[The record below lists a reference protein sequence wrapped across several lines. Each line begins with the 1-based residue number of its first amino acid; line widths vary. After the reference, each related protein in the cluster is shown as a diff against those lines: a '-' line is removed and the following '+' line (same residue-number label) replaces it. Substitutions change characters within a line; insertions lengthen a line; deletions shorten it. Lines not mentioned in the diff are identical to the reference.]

1 MGARRDAVVASGAD
15 VEARMN
21 ESGGGDEA
29 LVKIACIQME
39 PIVGQKERN
48 VRRTLELVEGAAT
61 QGARLIVLPELCNS
75 GYVFESREE
84 AFALAEEVPHG
95 PTCAAWTEIAHA
107 HGLHLVAGITERD
120 GSVLYNAAVV
130 IGPSGHVGTFRKVH
144 LWNEENLFFEPGNLG
159 FPVFR
164 TPLGRIGTFICYD
177 GWFPES
183 YRLCALQ
190 GADIVCIPTNWVPIP
205 GQAKEREAMANILCM
220 AAAHANSVFVAAAD
234 RVGVERG
241 QPFIGQS
248 VIVSYTGWPMG
259 GPASPDREETIYAE
273 ANLADAR
280 RKRNWNEYNQVLRD
294 RRTDVYD
301 EMLGA
306 HVSRG
311 WY

>member
-1 MGARRDAVVASGAD
+1 MSEGRAC
-15 VEARMN
+15 
-21 ESGGGDEA
+21 DEA
-29 LVKIACIQME
+29 AVKIAAVQME
-39 PIVGQKERN
+39 PVVGKKDEN
-48 VRRTLELVEGAAT
+48 VRRTLELVEKAAA

-84 AFALAEEVPHG
+84 AFALAEEVPQG
-95 PTCAAWTEIAHA
+95 PTCKAWMDVARR
-107 HGLHLVAGITERD
+107 HGLHLVAGISERD
-120 GSVLYNAAVV
+120 GQALYNAAVL
-130 IGPSGHVGTFRKVH
+130 IGPSGYVDTFRKVH
-144 LWNEENLFFEPGNLG
+144 LWAAENLFFEPGNRG
-159 FPVFR
+159 FPVFK
-164 TPLGRIGTFICYD
+164 TPLGRIGVFICYD

-205 GQAKEREAMANILCM
+205 GQDAKREAMANILCM
-220 AAAHANSVFVAAAD
+220 AAAHANSMFVAAAD

-248 VIVSYTGWPMG
+248 VIVSYTGWPIA
-259 GPASPDREETIYAE
+259 GPASPDHEEIIYAE

-294 RRTDVYD
+294 RRIDVYD

-306 HVSRG
+306 KVSRS

>member
-1 MGARRDAVVASGAD
+1 MSEAS
-15 VEARMN
+15 
-21 ESGGGDEA
+21 
-29 LVKIACIQME
+29 VKIACIQME
-39 PIVGQKERN
+39 PVVGKKDQN
-48 VRRTLELVEGAAT
+48 VTRSLELVQKAAA

-84 AFALAEEVPHG
+84 AFALAEEIPQG
-95 PTCAAWTEIAHA
+95 PTCKAWMDIAQR
-107 HGLHLVAGITERD
+107 HGLHLVAGISERD
-120 GSVLYNAAVV
+120 GQALYNAAVV
-130 IGPSGHVGTFRKVH
+130 IGPSGHIGTFRKVH
-144 LWNEENLFFEPGNLG
+144 LWGAENLFFEPGNLG
-159 FPVFR
+159 FPVFK

-205 GQAKEREAMANILCM
+205 GQDERREAMANILCM
-220 AAAHANSVFVAAAD
+220 AAAHSNSIFVAAAD

-248 VIVSYTGWPMG
+248 VIVSYTGWPIG
-259 GPASPDREETIYAE
+259 GPASPDREDIIYAE

-280 RKRNWNEYNQVLRD
+280 RKRSWNEYNQVLRD
-294 RRTDVYD
+294 RRIDVYD
-301 EMLGA
+301 EMLGTK
-306 HVSRG
+306 VNRG

>member
-1 MGARRDAVVASGAD
+1 MSEGKTR
-15 VEARMN
+15 
-21 ESGGGDEA
+21 DEA
-29 LVKIACIQME
+29 SVKIACVQME
-39 PIVGQKERN
+39 PVVGKKDENVKRSLDLVQK
-48 VRRTLELVEGAAT
+48 AAA

-84 AFALAEEVPHG
+84 AFALAEEIPQG
-95 PTCAAWTEIAHA
+95 PTCKAWVDIAHR
-107 HGLHLVAGITERD
+107 HGLHIVAGISERD
-120 GSVLYNAAVV
+120 GNALYNAAAV
-130 IGPSGHVGTFRKVH
+130 IGPSGYIGTFRKVH
-144 LWNEENLFFEPGNLG
+144 LWGAENLFFEPGNLG
-159 FPVFR
+159 FPVFK

-205 GQAKEREAMANILCM
+205 GQDAKREAMANILCM
-220 AAAHANSVFVAAAD
+220 AAAHTNSIFVAAAD

-248 VIVSYTGWPMG
+248 VIVSYTGWPIG
-259 GPASPDREETIYAE
+259 GPASREREEIIYAE

-294 RRTDVYD
+294 RRIDVYD
-301 EMLGA
+301 EMLGTK
-306 HVSRG
+306 VNRG

>member
-1 MGARRDAVVASGAD
+1 MEMSDDKRLAEAVVT
-15 VEARMN
+15 
-21 ESGGGDEA
+21 
-29 LVKIACIQME
+29 IACVQME
-39 PIVGQKERN
+39 PVVGQKERN
-48 VRRTLELVEGAAT
+48 VRRTVELIEEAARR
-61 QGARLIVLPELCNS
+61 GARLVVLPELCNS

-84 AFALAEEVPHG
+84 AFALAEEVPKG
-95 PTCAAWTEIAHA
+95 PTCQTWTEVARR
-107 HGLHLVAGITERD
+107 HGLHLVAGINERD
-120 GSVLYNAAVV
+120 GQTLYNAAVL
-130 IGPSGHVGTFRKVH
+130 IGPAGHVGTFRKAH
-144 LWNEENLFFEPGNLG
+144 LWAAENLFFEPGNLG

-164 TPLGRIGTFICYD
+164 TELGRIGTFICYD

-205 GQAKEREAMANILCM
+205 GQAASREAMANILCM
-220 AAAHANSVFVAAAD
+220 AAAHADSIFVAAAD
-234 RVGVERG
+234 RSGVERG

-248 VIVSYTGWPMG
+248 LIVSHTGWPIG
-259 GPASPDREETIYAE
+259 GPASPDREEIVYAE

-294 RRTDVYD
+294 RRNDVYD

-306 HVSRG
+306 NVRRG

>member
-1 MGARRDAVVASGAD
+1 MSEGRAC
-15 VEARMN
+15 
-21 ESGGGDEA
+21 DEA
-29 LVKIACIQME
+29 AVKIAAVQME
-39 PIVGQKERN
+39 PVVGKKDEN
-48 VRRTLELVEGAAT
+48 VRRTLELVEKAAA

-84 AFALAEEVPHG
+84 AFALAEEVPQG
-95 PTCAAWTEIAHA
+95 PTCKAWMDVARR
-107 HGLHLVAGITERD
+107 HGLHLVAGISERD
-120 GSVLYNAAVV
+120 GQALYNAAVL
-130 IGPSGHVGTFRKVH
+130 IGPSGYVGTFRKVH
-144 LWNEENLFFEPGNLG
+144 LWAAENLFFEPGNRG
-159 FPVFR
+159 FPVFK
-164 TPLGRIGTFICYD
+164 TPLGRIGVFICYD

-205 GQAKEREAMANILCM
+205 GQDAKREAMANILCM
-220 AAAHANSVFVAAAD
+220 AAAHANSMFVAAAD

-248 VIVSYTGWPMG
+248 VIVSYTGWPIA
-259 GPASPDREETIYAE
+259 GPASPDHEEIIYAE

-294 RRTDVYD
+294 RRIDVYD

-306 HVSRG
+306 KVSRS

>member
-1 MGARRDAVVASGAD
+1 MTEGKRRDEAS
-15 VEARMN
+15 
-21 ESGGGDEA
+21 
-29 LVKIACIQME
+29 VKIACIQME
-39 PIVGQKERN
+39 PLVGRKEQN
-48 VRRTLELVEGAAT
+48 VKRSVQLIEQAAA
-61 QGARLIVLPELCNS
+61 QGARLIVLPELCNT

-84 AFALAEEVPHG
+84 AFALAEEVPQG
-95 PTCAAWTEIAHA
+95 PTCKAWIDIAQR
-107 HGLHLVAGITERD
+107 HGAHLVAGISERHGD
-120 GSVLYNAAVV
+120 ALYNAAVM
-130 IGPSGHVGTFRKVH
+130 IGPAGYVGTFRKVH
-144 LWNEENLFFEPGNLG
+144 LWGAENLFFEPGNLG
-159 FPVFR
+159 FPVFK

-205 GQAKEREAMANILCM
+205 GQDEKREAMANILCM
-220 AAAHANSVFVAAAD
+220 AAAHANSMFVAAAD

-248 VIVSYTGWPMG
+248 VIVSYTGWPIA
-259 GPASPDREETIYAE
+259 GPASPDREEIIYAG

-294 RRTDVYD
+294 RRIDVYD

-306 HVSRG
+306 KVNRS

>member
-1 MGARRDAVVASGAD
+1 MSEAS
-15 VEARMN
+15 
-21 ESGGGDEA
+21 
-29 LVKIACIQME
+29 VKIACIQME
-39 PIVGQKERN
+39 PVVGKKDQN
-48 VRRTLELVEGAAT
+48 VKRSLELVQKAAA

-84 AFALAEEVPHG
+84 AFALAEEIPQG
-95 PTCAAWTEIAHA
+95 PTCKAWMDIAQR
-107 HGLHLVAGITERD
+107 HGLHLVAGISERD
-120 GSVLYNAAVV
+120 GQALYNAAVV
-130 IGPSGHVGTFRKVH
+130 IGPSGHIGTFSKVH
-144 LWNEENLFFEPGNLG
+144 LWGAENLFFEPGNLG
-159 FPVFR
+159 FPVFK

-205 GQAKEREAMANILCM
+205 GQDERREAMANILCM
-220 AAAHANSVFVAAAD
+220 AAAHSNSIFVAAAD

-248 VIVSYTGWPMG
+248 VIVSYTGWPIG
-259 GPASPDREETIYAE
+259 GPATPDREEIIYAE

-280 RKRNWNEYNQVLRD
+280 RKRSWNEYNQVLRD
-294 RRTDVYD
+294 RRIDVYD
-301 EMLGA
+301 EMLGTK
-306 HVSRG
+306 VSRG

>member
-1 MGARRDAVVASGAD
+1 
-15 VEARMN
+15 MN
-21 ESGGGDEA
+21 EPKTRDEA

-39 PIVGQKERN
+39 PIVGEKERN
-48 VRRTLELVEGAAT
+48 VRRTLDLVQRAAA

-84 AFALAEEVPHG
+84 AFALAEEIPNG

-107 HGLHLVAGITERD
+107 HGLHLVAGIAERD
-120 GSVLYNAAVV
+120 GPALYNAAAV

-164 TPLGRIGTFICYD
+164 TSLGRIGTFICYD

-190 GADIVCIPTNWVPIP
+190 GADIVCVPTNWVPIP

-248 VIVSYTGWPMG
+248 IIVSYTGWPLG

-306 HVSRG
+306 HVSPG